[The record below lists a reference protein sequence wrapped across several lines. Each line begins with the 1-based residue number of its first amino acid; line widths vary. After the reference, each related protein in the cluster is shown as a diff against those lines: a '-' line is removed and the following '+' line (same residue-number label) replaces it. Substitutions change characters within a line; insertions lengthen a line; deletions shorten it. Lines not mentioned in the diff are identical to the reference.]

1 MPVCEPQLS
10 LTAVP
15 GIGEIQSGD
24 FLGRIIADATDRAAI
39 EPTDKDVLVIS
50 QKVISKA
57 EGRLVRLP
65 DVDVSAEAQQI
76 ARQAEKPPALVQL
89 ILNESEQVLRVRPG
103 LIIVRHRLGMV
114 LANAGIDHSN
124 VGADGD
130 NNVLLLPE
138 NPDRS
143 AREICDF
150 LTARYAVPVAVL
162 VIDSVGRAWRNG
174 VTGLAIGVAGLAP
187 LVDLVGLPDRD
198 GRLLSVT
205 EVAVA
210 DQIAAAAS
218 LLMGE
223 GAEGRPA
230 IWLRGFDWQ
239 TSGAGADSLIR
250 PVDRDLFQ

>member
-1 MPVCEPQLS
+1 MPICEPQLS

-15 GIGEIQSGD
+15 GIGEVKTGD
-24 FLGRIIADATDRAAI
+24 SLGRIIENATDRAAI
-39 EPTDKDVLVIS
+39 EPTDKDVLIIS
-50 QKVISKA
+50 QKVVSKA
-57 EGRLVRLP
+57 EGRLVRLS

-76 ARQAEKPPALVQL
+76 ARQAEKQPALVQL
-89 ILNESEQVLRVRPG
+89 ILNESAQVLRVRPG

-114 LANAGIDHSN
+114 LANAGIDQSN
-124 VGADGD
+124 VGVDGD
-130 NNVLLLPE
+130 NSVLLLPE

-143 AREICDF
+143 ARDICDL
-150 LTARYAVPVAVL
+150 LTARYAVSIAVL
-162 VIDSVGRAWRNG
+162 VIDSVGRAWRHG

-198 GRLLSVT
+198 GRLLAVT

-210 DQIAAAAS
+210 DQMAAAAS

-230 IWLRGFDWQ
+230 IWLHGFDWQ
-239 TSGAGADSLIR
+239 PSDAGADTLIR